1 MIHVLSCNRSQKGFN
16 NESHLIIVVQ
26 FKNVMIWKHK
36 YIILRYAIIFEAQ
49 FPYSHKLHCVHSSLI
64 EKTMTKAMDYF
75 RGRGLVLKCYGVQQ
89 KPLQDLNLNL
99 HFPIKVKL

>member
-1 MIHVLSCNRSQKGFN
+1 
-16 NESHLIIVVQ
+16 
-26 FKNVMIWKHK
+26 
-36 YIILRYAIIFEAQ
+36 
-49 FPYSHKLHCVHSSLI
+49 
-64 EKTMTKAMDYF
+64 MTKAMDYF